1 MWRLLAE
8 ERRVPSYEDFVQ
20 IGPDSTVATTHPGG
34 HEHPTVDRYLDI
46 VFIDIYIDFVCID
59 IYILCL

>member
-46 VFIDIYIDFVCID
+46 VCVDI
-59 IYILCL
+59 